1 MERIIYHGS
10 SRSSRTCLWY
20 TVEEEDLPIPGE
32 DAREDEK
39 LRYKNHTINKHKAA
53 SLLHDALTESMFTK
67 IANCNTPKNIFDRLK
82 AIHEGG
88 DQIRKIHIRNRISD
102 FEANR
107 MSYKE
112 TVQDYYDCTI
122 EIVNEIRALG
132 GELPEEKPIKS
143 IAKTTC
149 CRDRDSRWKS
159 RNALQ
164 CTVWI
169 KMKLKKSTSKQQPN
183 FQNNLSTLPLPLIAC
198 DDQEPDEAAAG
209 NPNTRDSSRYKV
221 KLGQKKGGRR
231 PMAGDGSELR
241 GLPPQATSKIVE
253 EVEGVHEK
261 TEVLLSAENLD
272 LRHVERVCIH
282 KNRAKEHTNL
292 VDFSLFDEECNLEI
306 AFCTETSPDSVEIT
320 YSVDE
325 TTTQSIKGWILD
337 SGCSHLMC
345 CDRTL
350 LFNFR
355 TQKGRVVRSAT
366 RHTTPV
372 LGVGSI
378 YLSRGKKP
386 MIVEDVSYAPGLTQ
400 NLLSF
405 GQILRQK
412 IEILV
417 RGLHL
422 YITDPRNHS
431 VLHAELQQKNFFI
444 FNTHPVQPAEVSMV
458 LNGVTAYEMWHNEKL
473 SLNHLRVYGSIC
485 HVHVPDEKRTKLY
498 EKSKIRI
505 LVGYCSGI
513 RGYRVFDPVG
523 GKIIISR
530 DIIFEEDKEWDWIG
544 NGIRNSS
551 VIFFNALS
559 KTDQEATKEQ
569 TAPSWPMT
577 NEQVITPSAP
587 EIVQNEDQGENG
599 ANSDLHDAESTP
611 GTPGN
616 IENEIPDQNSDG
628 ENDSATPIRKTR
640 SLADIYAQ
648 TNVAQLDVDPS
659 TFFEAAKDEKCY
671 ADYSLYVKR
680 SENQVLLVSVY
691 VDDLLITAN
700 SPSLITSF
708 KDSVMK
714 EFQMTDLGLMTY
726 FLGMKVHQKKG
737 VGTFVGQTKY
747 CMDLLHKYEMNEAY
761 PVVCPTVYKGAIT
774 SITGREKPDAAIYR
788 GIVGSLIYLS
798 HTRPD
803 LSFLVNLLS
812 RYMSQPTSAHLTAA
826 KRALRYVK
834 GTMDLGLFF
843 PATGDNKSFTNLEG
857 YLDKA
862 ATPLMIDNQAAI
874 AIAKDPTHFSRAKH
888 IKVRYHALREAVKD
902 KEIQLIHVPTKNQK
916 ADMLT
921 KVLRKTLFIHHRDRI
936 GLKSLSYPDTIT
948 KLNSAHR
955 RGEEQWPQVATVHIG
970 KK

>member
-1 MERIIYHGS
+1 MRAQD
-10 SRSSRTCLWY
+10 LWY
-20 TVEEEDLPIPGE
+20 IVEEEDLPVPGE

-67 IANCNTPKNIFDRLK
+67 IANCSTPKKIFDHLK

-112 TVQDYYDCTI
+112 TVQDYYDRTI
-122 EIVNEIRALG
+122 KIVNEIRALG
-132 GELPEEKPIKS
+132 GELPEEKVVENATMSLPNKFE
-143 IAKTTC
+143 AK
-149 CRDRDSRWKS
+149 
-159 RNALQ
+159 
-164 CTVWI
+164 
-169 KMKLKKSTSKQQPN
+169 
-183 FQNNLSTLPLPLIAC
+183 
-198 DDQEPDEAAAG
+198 
-209 NPNTRDSSRYKV
+209 
-221 KLGQKKGGRR
+221 
-231 PMAGDGSELR
+231 
-241 GLPPQATSKIVE
+241 LPP

-272 LRHVERVCIH
+272 LSNLAISRGASNLQAPSQGGHVERVCIH
-282 KNRAKEHTNL
+282 KNRAKEHANL

-337 SGCSHLMC
+337 SGCSHHMC

-355 TQKGRVVRSAT
+355 TQKGRAVRSAT
-366 RHTTPV
+366 GHTTPV

-386 MIVEDVSYAPGLTQ
+386 MIVEDVYYAPGLTQ

-405 GQILRQK
+405 GHIQRQK
-412 IEILV
+412 IEIL
-417 RGLHL
+417 
-422 YITDPRNHS
+422 
-431 VLHAELQQKNFFI
+431 
-444 FNTHPVQPAEVSMV
+444 V

-485 HVHVPDEKRTKLY
+485 HVHVPDEKRTKLD
-498 EKSKIRI
+498 EKSKIGI

-569 TAPSWPMT
+569 TTPSWPMT

-616 IENEIPDQNSDG
+616 IGNEIPDQNSDG
-628 ENDSATPIRKTR
+628 ENDSATPIRTTR
-640 SLADIYAQ
+640 SL
-648 TNVAQLDVDPS
+648 
-659 TFFEAAKDEKCY
+659 
-671 ADYSLYVKR
+671 
-680 SENQVLLVSVY
+680 
-691 VDDLLITAN
+691 
-700 SPSLITSF
+700 
-708 KDSVMK
+708 DSVMK
-714 EFQMTDLGLMTY
+714 KFQMTDLGLMTY
-726 FLGMKVHQKKG
+726 FLGMEVHQKKG

-747 CMDLLHKYEMNEAY
+747 CMDLLHKYGMNEAN
-761 PVVCPTVYKGAIT
+761 PVVCPTDYKGAIT

-812 RYMSQPTSAHLTAA
+812 RYMSQPTSAHLAAA

-843 PATGDNKSFTNLEG
+843 PPTGDNESFTNLEG
-857 YLDKA
+857 YSDSDYAGAEDAKKA

-888 IKVRYHALREAVKD
+888 IKVRYHTLREAVKD
-902 KEIQLIHVPTKNQK
+902 KEIQLIHVPTENQK

-921 KVLRKTLFIHHRDRI
+921 KVLRKTLFIHHRDKI
-936 GLKSLSYPDTIT
+936 GLKSLRYHNNVNAAIAASQSSREAPDLHFSTPFQLQQLHARLIKSGLPLSSSFPISLTRVAAVCALSSPSDFSYARRVFLLYGDAPSETLLWNTHLNTLSSSPCPGEALALFSRLRFAGVLPDTYT
-948 KLNSAHR
+948 LSFVLKACPALPFLCFFAAPSTPSSRSSASALTFFSLTPSSTCMPPSVTRLPRGFSSMSFR
-955 RGEEQWPQVATVHIG
+955 RRTWSPGTS
-970 KK
+970 

>member
-1 MERIIYHGS
+1 MSFNKGPPILDGKNYLSWIIKIESYM
-10 SRSSRTCLWY
+10 RALDLWY
-20 TVEEEDLPIPGE
+20 TVEEEDLPVPGE
-32 DAREDEK
+32 DVREDEK

-67 IANCNTPKNIFDRLK
+67 IANCNTPKKIFDRLK

-112 TVQDYYDCTI
+112 TVQDYYDRTI

-132 GELPEEKPIKS
+132 GELHEEKVVEKATMSLPNKFE
-143 IAKTTC
+143 AKLCALEETDKLKQITFLELI
-149 CRDRDSRWKS
+149 S
-159 RNALQ
+159 ALQ
-164 CTVWI
+164 ASEKRMQI
-169 KMKLKKSTSKQQPN
+169 RP
-183 FQNNLSTLPLPLIAC
+183 
-198 DDQEPDEAAAG
+198 PD
-209 NPNTRDSSRYKV
+209 
-221 KLGQKKGGRR
+221 
-231 PMAGDGSELR
+231 
-241 GLPPQATSKIVE
+241 
-253 EVEGVHEK
+253 VEGVHEK
-261 TEVLLSAENLD
+261 TEVLLSVENLD
-272 LRHVERVCIH
+272 LSNLAISRGASNLQAPSQGGYVHVERVCIH
-282 KNRAKEHTNL
+282 KNRAKEHANL
-292 VDFSLFDEECNLEI
+292 VDLSLFDEECNLEI
-306 AFCTETSPDSVEIT
+306 AFCTETSPDYVEIT

-337 SGCSHLMC
+337 SGCSHHMC

-355 TQKGRVVRSAT
+355 TQKGRAVRST
-366 RHTTPV
+366 TGHTTPV

-386 MIVEDVSYAPGLTQ
+386 MIVEDVYYAPGLTQ

-485 HVHVPDEKRTKLY
+485 HVHVPDEKRTKLD

-530 DIIFEEDKEWDWIG
+530 DIIFKEDKEWDWIG

-569 TAPSWPMT
+569 TTPSWPMT

-599 ANSDLHDAESTP
+599 ANSDLHDAESTL

-616 IENEIPDQNSDG
+616 IENEIPDQNSDASG
-628 ENDSATPIRKTR
+628 FTR
-640 SLADIYAQ
+640 S
-648 TNVAQLDVDPS
+648 
-659 TFFEAAKDEKCY
+659 Y

-691 VDDLLITAN
+691 VDDLIITAN
-700 SPSLITSF
+700 NPSLITSF
-708 KDSVMK
+708 KDSVIK

-726 FLGMKVHQKKG
+726 FLGMEVHQKKG

-747 CMDLLHKYEMNEAY
+747 CMDLLHKYGMNEAN
-761 PVVCPTVYKGAIT
+761 PVVCPTDYKGVIT

-812 RYMSQPTSAHLTAA
+812 RYMSQPTSAHLAAA
-826 KRALRYVK
+826 KQALRYVK

-843 PATGDNKSFTNLEG
+843 PATSDNESFTNLEG
-857 YLDKA
+857 YSDSDYAGAEDAKKA

-902 KEIQLIHVPTKNQK
+902 KEI
-916 ADMLT
+916 
-921 KVLRKTLFIHHRDRI
+921 
-936 GLKSLSYPDTIT
+936 
-948 KLNSAHR
+948 
-955 RGEEQWPQVATVHIG
+955 
-970 KK
+970 

>member
-1 MERIIYHGS
+1 MRAQD
-10 SRSSRTCLWY
+10 LWY
-20 TVEEEDLPIPGE
+20 TVVEEDLPVPGE

-67 IANCNTPKNIFDRLK
+67 IANCNTPKKIFDRLK

-112 TVQDYYDCTI
+112 TVQDYYDRTI

-132 GELPEEKPIKS
+132 GELPEEKVVEKATMSLPNKFE
-143 IAKTTC
+143 AKLCALEETDKLKQITFLELI
-149 CRDRDSRWKS
+149 S
-159 RNALQ
+159 ALQ
-164 CTVWI
+164 AYEKRMQI
-169 KMKLKKSTSKQQPN
+169 
-183 FQNNLSTLPLPLIAC
+183 
-198 DDQEPDEAAAG
+198 
-209 NPNTRDSSRYKV
+209 
-221 KLGQKKGGRR
+221 R
-231 PMAGDGSELR
+231 P
-241 GLPPQATSKIVE
+241 P

-272 LRHVERVCIH
+272 LSNLAISRGASNLQAPSKGGYVQQNPLKKGGNGKEIYEPCPHCKKTNHRAQFCFYHPKVICKNCGKTGHVERVCIH
-282 KNRAKEHTNL
+282 KNRAKEHANL
-292 VDFSLFDEECNLEI
+292 VDLSLFDEECNLEI

-337 SGCSHLMC
+337 SGCSHHIC

-350 LFNFR
+350 LFNFK
-355 TQKGRVVRSAT
+355 TQKGRAVRSAT
-366 RHTTPV
+366 GHTTPV

-386 MIVEDVSYAPGLTQ
+386 MIVEDV
-400 NLLSF
+400 
-405 GQILRQK
+405 
-412 IEILV
+412 
-417 RGLHL
+417 
-422 YITDPRNHS
+422 
-431 VLHAELQQKNFFI
+431 
-444 FNTHPVQPAEVSMV
+444 
-458 LNGVTAYEMWHNEKL
+458 LNGVIAYEMWHNEKL

-485 HVHVPDEKRTKLY
+485 HVHVPEKKRTKLD
-498 EKSKIRI
+498 EKSKIGI

-544 NGIRNSS
+544 NGIKNSS
-551 VIFFNALS
+551 IIFFNALS

-569 TAPSWPMT
+569 TTPSWPMT
-577 NEQVITPSAP
+577 NEQVITPSTP

-616 IENEIPDQNSDG
+616 IENEIPDQNSDASG
-628 ENDSATPIRKTR
+628 FTR
-640 SLADIYAQ
+640 SY
-648 TNVAQLDVDPS
+648 V
-659 TFFEAAKDEKCY
+659 
-671 ADYSLYVKR
+671 DYSLYVKR

-700 SPSLITSF
+700 NPSLITSF

-726 FLGMKVHQKKG
+726 FLGMEVHQKKG

-747 CMDLLHKYEMNEAY
+747 CMDLLHKYGMNEVN
-761 PVVCPTVYKGAIT
+761 PVVCPTDYKGAIT
-774 SITGREKPDAAIYR
+774 SITGREKPDAATYR
-788 GIVGSLIYLS
+788 
-798 HTRPD
+798 
-803 LSFLVNLLS
+803 
-812 RYMSQPTSAHLTAA
+812 AHLAAA
-826 KRALRYVK
+826 KRALRNYFA
-834 GTMDLGLFF
+834 L
-843 PATGDNKSFTNLEG
+843 N
-857 YLDKA
+857 
-862 ATPLMIDNQAAI
+862 
-874 AIAKDPTHFSRAKH
+874 
-888 IKVRYHALREAVKD
+888 VRW
-902 KEIQLIHVPTKNQK
+902 QK
-916 ADMLT
+916 
-921 KVLRKTLFIHHRDRI
+921 I
-936 GLKSLSYPDTIT
+936 
-948 KLNSAHR
+948 
-955 RGEEQWPQVATVHIG
+955 EQELYMA
-970 KK
+970 